1 MYNIER
7 IRNDFPALHKML
19 FFASAGIGPLPRT
32 AMVAMQHYWK
42 ELRVDF
48 DETVWKEDPKQE
60 ARSLAAELIH
70 ASEEEIIPTMS
81 TSAGINIIAGGI
93 KWKRGDNIILND
105 LEYPSNVFPWLY
117 QADRHRLEVRTIRS
131 RDGVVPRDEL
141 IAAIDRKTRVLA
153 VSHVEFGTGYRNDV
167 AALATAVHAV
177 GGVICVD
184 AIQSVGVL
192 HIDVQDLGIDLL
204 ATGGYKWLCG
214 PIGTGFSYLRK
225 DLLNRLQPPTADY
238 TNLPQAEH
246 DIVWN
251 ALVSGDDYP
260 MEHMP
265 LAGDGSRFEAQGLS
279 PLLFKGFV
287 SSLKYFLNL
296 GTEAIESRINDLVEH
311 FIEQANRKGVV
322 ILSPTGPKERS
333 GIVSVQIPVDLS
345 CPEETK
351 KLKEKL
357 ATEKIMALPRS
368 GGLRFAV
375 HFFNTEEEI
384 DQAID
389 FVKAL

>member
-7 IRNDFPALHKML
+7 IRNDFPALHKMI

-32 AMVAMQHYWK
+32 AMVAMQHYLK
-42 ELRVDF
+42 ERRVDF
-48 DETVWKEDPKQE
+48 DEVVWKEDPKKE
-60 ARSLAAELIH
+60 ACGLAAELIH
-70 ASEEEIIPTMS
+70 ASAEEIIPTMS

-93 KWKRGDNIILND
+93 KWKRGENIVLND

-117 QADRHRLEVRTIRS
+117 QADRHRLEVRIIRS
-131 RDGVVPRDEL
+131 HAGVVPRDEL
-141 IAAIDRKTRVLA
+141 IAAIDKKTRVLA

-167 AALATAVHAV
+167 ATLATAVHAA
-177 GGVICVD
+177 GGLICVD

-192 HIDVQDLGIDLL
+192 HIDVKDLGIDLL
-204 ATGGYKWLCG
+204 ATGGYKWLCS
-214 PIGTGFSYLRK
+214 PIGTGFSYLRA
-225 DLLNRLQPPTADY
+225 DVLDRLQPPTADY
-238 TNLPQAEH
+238 INLPAAEH

-251 ALVSGDDYP
+251 ALVSGNSYP
-260 MEHMP
+260 MEQMP
-265 LAGDGSRFEAQGLS
+265 LAADGSRFEAQGLS
-279 PLLFKGFV
+279 PHLFKGFV

-296 GTEAIESRINDLVEH
+296 GTEEIELRISGLVDY
-311 FIEQANRKGVV
+311 FIEQANREGVT

-333 GIVSVQIPVDLS
+333 GIVSVHVPVNLS
-345 CPEETK
+345 RPEEVK
-351 KLKEKL
+351 KLEKKL
-357 ATEKIMALPRS
+357 QQAKIVALPRS

-389 FVKAL
+389 FVKSL